1 MRMSCNGCRVLR
13 KACGETCTIRPCLQW
28 IKTSEA
34 QSNATVFLAKFYGRA
49 GLLNLI
55 NSGPEHLQTAIFR
68 SLLHEACGRIVNPI
82 TGATGLLWSG
92 NWHLCQAAV
101 EAVLSGASV
110 AQVSSESVVST
121 MKNPPFKAGDI
132 RHVSKDDN
140 PTARECDVHKI
151 KTRGRFKKV
160 AAKPKLRACS
170 LDDVDNAARVM
181 WSWSHKEEE
190 AVGVTSQSHG
200 SGVSQG
206 ENVMQPSRGSEIRED
221 DSASVETVEASL
233 TKPVEPTADGSGVEL
248 ELTLGIEPVAR
259 NSKVGP
265 LTRDEK
271 IDGCEEATRFWPSD
285 SCAFGL

>member
-1 MRMSCNGCRVLR
+1 MDAGFSVS
-13 KACGETCTIRPCLQW
+13 AAAETCTIRPCLQW
-28 IKTSEA
+28 IKTPEA

-49 GLLNLI
+49 GLVNLI
-55 NSGPEHLQTAIFR
+55 NAAAEHLQPAIFR

-82 TGATGLLWSG
+82 TGTSGLLWSG

-110 AQVSSESVVST
+110 AQVSSESAAGTVMS
-121 MKNPPFKAGDI
+121 PPFKAGDI
-132 RHVSKDDN
+132 RHVSKN
-140 PTARECDVHKI
+140 NNSAAWECDVHKI

-190 AVGVTSQSHG
+190 VGVTSQSHG

-206 ENVMQPSRGSEIRED
+206 EHVMQPSRGLEIRED

-248 ELTLGIEPVAR
+248 ELTLGFEPVAR

-265 LTRDEK
+265 LKRDEK
-271 IDGCEEATRFWPSD
+271 IDGCEEATRFWPSN